1 MDADAHEAAAGP
13 IAARLATALAKVGL
27 ALKSRAWRAAA
38 PRGLSPTQGQVL
50 VTLQAAGP
58 LPLQAIAAALGV
70 TPATASDAVHALAR
84 KGLVTKARAANDRR
98 ALAVSLTPAGR
109 REAERVAEWPD
120 FLAAAA
126 STLSPEEQAVFLRAM
141 VKLIWRLQQRGE
153 ISVARMCLGCVFFQP
168 NRYPDPDR
176 PHHCAFTGAPFG
188 DRALRLDC
196 ADYQPAAPAAA
207 EAHWVAFSGGH

>member
-1 MDADAHEAAAGP
+1 FLHYLRTDPRFYHRSTEALLSHYRD
-13 IAARLATALAKVGL
+13 ICKRIDQEL
-27 ALKSRAWRAAA
+27 
-38 PRGLSPTQGQVL
+38 PRIFR
-50 VTLQAAGP
+50 TLPRNTYGVREIP
-58 LPLQAIAAALGV
+58 RFAAALGV